1 MKEIPK
7 IKSGL
12 FGRQLKLLRMGIG
25 AGAKLLKERP
35 EDLTGAIRS
44 TLGAEVDRLV
54 NELGSMKGPVMKM
67 GQMLSLYSVDFLP
80 PALQT
85 LLSKLEHQ
93 SYFLSFSEIKKN
105 IPQDFLHRLEI
116 EETPLAAAS
125 LGQVHRA
132 RFQDKTLALKI
143 QYKGVRRAID
153 SDLRTLRYLLKL
165 GRFLPKFGDLDP
177 LFEEVR
183 EMLYLESDYRRE
195 LEHTKKFKTLLAEYP
210 EFHVPEVYP
219 EFSTEKVIA
228 FEFIEAFGVREAS
241 EKIPQEIRNHLGEA
255 MLTLLFEEIF
265 RWGIIQTDPN
275 PGNFFLR
282 EDEGKW
288 QWVLFDFG
296 ATKTIDESLK
306 SLYEGFIRSVIGKD
320 RKGFVTLL
328 KERNYI
334 GQEELSSE
342 GEALLDEYL
351 TVLSSPFTGGVYDWG
366 NSDVYER
373 TLKLLPRLMKE
384 FTLKNPPKEVVFVD
398 RKIGGLFFLLKLL
411 KAQFDPA
418 PVIENFLPHQGR
430 RAPSQE

>member
-25 AGAKLLKERP
+25 AGAKLLADRP

-44 TLGAEVDRLV
+44 TLTAEVDRLV
-54 NELGSMKGPVMKM
+54 NELGTMKGPVMKM
-67 GQMLSLYSVDFLP
+67 GQMLSLYSTDFLP
-80 PALQT
+80 APLQT

-105 IPQDFLHRLEI
+105 IPDSILSQIEI
-116 EETPLAAAS
+116 EEKPLAAAS

-132 RFQDKTLALKI
+132 RRGEDDLALKI

-195 LEHTKKFKTLLAEYP
+195 LTHTQKFRELLLDHPDFY
-210 EFHVPEVYP
+210 VPKVYP
-219 EFSTEKVIA
+219 ELSNDKVIA
-228 FEFIEAFGVREAS
+228 FEFVEALSVREAAELIS
-241 EKIPQEIRNHLGEA
+241 QEVRDQLGEA
-255 MLTLLFEEIF
+255 ILWLLFEEIF
-265 RWGIIQTDPN
+265 NWGIIQTDPN
-275 PGNFFLR
+275 PGNYFLR
-282 EDEGKW
+282 ENEGRW

-296 ATKTIDESLK
+296 ATKSIDESLR
-306 SLYEGFIRSVIGKD
+306 SLYEGFIRSVVAQD
-320 RKGFVTLL
+320 REAFVKLL
-328 KERNYI
+328 QERDYI
-334 GQEELSSE
+334 SSDKLSPE
-342 GEALLDEYL
+342 GLKLLEEYL
-351 TVLSSPFTGGVYDWG
+351 SVLSSPFTGEVYDWG
-366 NSDVYER
+366 KSDVYER

-384 FTLKNPPKEVVFVD
+384 FTLKNPPQEVVFVD

-411 KAQFDPA
+411 KARFNPM
-418 PVIENFLPHQGR
+418 PVLNRSLP
-430 RAPSQE
+430 